1 MAAINA
7 ASLEPPSGH
16 RKTKAVAPLAENELS
31 HYIGGVNHLTKQEI
45 YVICVVLGLLV
56 TGWCVKGY
64 RKSHPAATPVQ
75 TAKP

>member
-16 RKTKAVAPLAENELS
+16 RKTKAAVPLAENGLC

-45 YVICVVLGLLV
+45 FVICIVSGLLV
-56 TGWCVKGY
+56 TGWFVKGY
-64 RKSHPAATPVQ
+64 RASHPAATPVQ
-75 TAKP
+75 TARP